1 MYLHSQ
7 LFAMDRLCALASQ
20 RCTPIPYLARAG
32 AICPHVCPPISAP
45 ILVTRS
51 VPAGYRYSSSSVDVV
66 LLATYDIFNV
76 RRDARTN
83 IFTAVHNVK

>member
-1 MYLHSQ
+1 
-7 LFAMDRLCALASQ
+7 MDRLCALASQ

-32 AICPHVCPPISAP
+32 AICPPISAP